1 MNARQMAR
9 TLGSRG
15 GRKRALV
22 LSAAERRRIA
32 SLGGKA
38 RATSLQAA
46 KRIAANLEYAALVQ
60 DLRGKSTDVAR
71 LRAFEGPLPGIYLNK
86 R

>member
-1 MNARQMAR
+1 MNVREIAKV
-9 TLGSRG
+9 LGGRG

-22 LSAAERRRIA
+22 LSAVERRRIA

-60 DLRGKSTDVAR
+60 ELRGKSTDVTR
-71 LRAFEGPLPGIYLNK
+71 LRAFEGPLPGIYLN
-86 R
+86 RR

>member
-22 LSAAERRRIA
+22 LSGVERRRIA

-38 RATSLQAA
+38 RSTSLQAA
-46 KRIAANLEYAALVQ
+46 RRIAANLEYAALVQ
-60 DLRGKSTDVAR
+60 DLSGKSTHVAR
-71 LRAFEGPLPGIYLNK
+71 LRAFEGPLPGIY
-86 R
+86 RTGR